1 MSKSMIRFVNC
12 LKFVLILIFLGG
24 CAGSKKGGLADTNNT
39 GIRNFEL
46 MREEFDPLSLD
57 DDDIRIEQTIET
69 DGDVDEIFL
78 DSEEA
83 LTDSV
88 VTGYRVQLIQ
98 TTDPEEVRNV
108 QKDAFLQF
116 DHGVYRVF
124 DPPFYKVRV
133 GDFAEWRHAENL
145 QREALKRGYRE
156 AWVIRTKVNL
166 RHAAKGANDM

>member
-1 MSKSMIRFVNC
+1 MSKNMVRFEDC
-12 LKFVLILIFLGG
+12 LKFGLILIFLGG
-24 CAGSKKGGLADTNNT
+24 CAGSKKGGLADTNST

-57 DDDIRIEQTIET
+57 DDDIRIEETIET
-69 DGDVDEIFL
+69 DGDIDEIFL

-108 QKDAFLQF
+108 QKDAILQF
-116 DHGVYRVF
+116 DHRVYRVF

-133 GDFAEWRHAENL
+133 GNFAEWRHAENL

-166 RHAAKGANDM
+166 KQAAKGSDDM